1 MELLINQIT
10 EFLDS
15 HESAPS
21 AWVLVKSFHDNI
33 EEVSDADMDL
43 AYNRS
48 EGANDSERE
57 VMLNNLTPTQLMEL
71 SALIIEISLEK
82 LEALES

>member
-1 MELLINQIT
+1 MKLLIDQIT
-10 EFLDS
+10 KFLDC

-33 EEVSDADMDL
+33 KEVSDSDINMV
-43 AYNRS
+43 YERG
-48 EGANDSERE
+48 EGVNDSERE
-57 VMLNNLTPTQLMEL
+57 VMLNNLNPTQLMEL

-82 LEALES
+82 LEELN